1 MGNKQPRLYV
11 TAETKVEF
19 FKFKREFETELD
31 LDNDLSQN
39 EFLALLCKHKV
50 QILDVIVELE
60 RATSKVTEEVP
71 A

>member
-1 MGNKQPRLYV
+1 MPRLNV
-11 TAETKVEF
+11 DVETKAEF
-19 FKFKREFETELD
+19 FKFKREFEAELN

-39 EFLALLCKHKV
+39 EFLAILCKHKV

>member
-1 MGNKQPRLYV
+1 MPRINV
-11 TAETKVEF
+11 DAETKVEF
-19 FKFKREFETELD
+19 FKFKRELETELN

-39 EFLALLCKHKV
+39 EFLAILCKHKV

-60 RATSKVTEEVP
+60 LASSTAKAEVP